1 MSRASSSAR
10 RVISSKA
17 LRRISPRSRGGC
29 SRQLSCAATAASR
42 AAMASSSPA
51 SATSH
56 SGSPVDGSS
65 TDTVPPPDPPRPP
78 PPMKRSLSTDSTT
91 CCSWLGEIVLMPR
104 SYPSPQGVTRAP
116 GRARR
121 PHRRLG
127 SRAMISLSTRHLAT
141 AGTCLLLLLAGCGGG
156 SDKGGSTSGGG
167 SSTSTA
173 DYKKQVQD
181 IGNSFRSQ
189 VSDAQ
194 STLSGAST
202 NADRAKG
209 LDQIRTAFKDVAG
222 KIDNLNP
229 PSGAQDEQ
237 DKLVQVLNTGADDI
251 GTVEDA
257 IKKNDIS
264 GLTSSVS
271 KIQTDSTNAQSAL
284 QGLKSAVEGK

>member
-1 MSRASSSAR
+1 
-10 RVISSKA
+10 
-17 LRRISPRSRGGC
+17 
-29 SRQLSCAATAASR
+29 
-42 AAMASSSPA
+42 
-51 SATSH
+51 
-56 SGSPVDGSS
+56 
-65 TDTVPPPDPPRPP
+65 
-78 PPMKRSLSTDSTT
+78 
-91 CCSWLGEIVLMPR
+91 
-104 SYPSPQGVTRAP
+104 
-116 GRARR
+116 
-121 PHRRLG
+121 
-127 SRAMISLSTRHLAT
+127 MISLSTRHVAT

-156 SDKGGSTSGGG
+156 SDKGGSSTS
-167 SSTSTA
+167 SSTSSA

-181 IGNSFRSQ
+181 IGNSFRQQ

-257 IKKNDIS
+257 IKKNDVS
-264 GLTSSVS
+264 GITSSVQ
-271 KIQTDSTNAQSAL
+271 KIQKDSTDAQSSL
-284 QGLKSAVEGK
+284 QALKSAVEGK

>member
-1 MSRASSSAR
+1 
-10 RVISSKA
+10 
-17 LRRISPRSRGGC
+17 
-29 SRQLSCAATAASR
+29 
-42 AAMASSSPA
+42 
-51 SATSH
+51 
-56 SGSPVDGSS
+56 
-65 TDTVPPPDPPRPP
+65 
-78 PPMKRSLSTDSTT
+78 
-91 CCSWLGEIVLMPR
+91 
-104 SYPSPQGVTRAP
+104 
-116 GRARR
+116 
-121 PHRRLG
+121 
-127 SRAMISLSTRHLAT
+127 MISLSTRHVAT

-156 SDKGGSTSGGG
+156 SDKGGSSTS
-167 SSTSTA
+167 SSTSSA

-181 IGNSFRSQ
+181 IGNSFRQQ

-194 STLSGAST
+194 STLSSAST

-251 GTVEDA
+251 GTVEDK

-284 QGLKSAVEGK
+284 QGVKSAVEGK